1 MTEPSILI
9 ASDSFKGSASSF
21 RVAKLIEQ
29 GIRRV
34 LPQASVKRLAI
45 ADGGEGTVDAVIAA
59 RNGEIREVDVLGP
72 LGDTVCAR
80 YGLFDRD
87 CAIIEMAEAAGIMLV
102 EQNRSNALLASSYGV
117 GQLIGDALDAGV
129 RHIYVGL
136 GGSATSDGGS
146 GMAKALGV
154 RFLNASGEDVAPG
167 LVGLRDLAR
176 IDLAALDPRLADTEI
191 VAITDV
197 TNPLTGPS
205 GAVAIYG
212 PQKGIDVRDVGAAD
226 SWMRSYA
233 RMLEAVCG
241 VISTPCR
248 ERALPAASVRR

>member
-1 MTEPSILI
+1 MPS
-9 ASDSFKGSASSF
+9 
-21 RVAKLIEQ
+21 
-29 GIRRV
+29 
-34 LPQASVKRLAI
+34 LPL
-45 ADGGEGTVDAVIAA
+45 
-59 RNGEIREVDVLGP
+59 
-72 LGDTVCAR
+72 
-80 YGLFDRD
+80 
-87 CAIIEMAEAAGIMLV
+87 EMA
-102 EQNRSNALLASSYGV
+102 RSAKWTFLALSAIPSARAMGSSTETAPLSRWRRRRGSRSWSRIARTPCLPHRTAS
-117 GQLIGDALDAGV
+117 A
-129 RHIYVGL
+129 
-136 GGSATSDGGS
+136 ATSDGGS

-212 PQKGIDVRDVGAAD
+212 PQKGIDVRDVGGAD

-241 VISTPCR
+241 RDIDAVPGAR
-248 ERALPAASVRR
+248 H